1 MGKIP
6 RWLLWTQLVAMSG
19 VLLSQVGSGVDRPL
33 EIVAGC
39 GAAGMALYCV
49 AALIIGRTSGN
60 AEETD
65 AG

>member
-1 MGKIP
+1 MGKNP
-6 RWLLWTQLVAMSG
+6 RWLLWTQLVAMSC
-19 VLLSQVGSGVDRPL
+19 VLLSQVGSGFDRPL
-33 EIVAGC
+33 EIVVGC

-60 AEETD
+60 AEKPD